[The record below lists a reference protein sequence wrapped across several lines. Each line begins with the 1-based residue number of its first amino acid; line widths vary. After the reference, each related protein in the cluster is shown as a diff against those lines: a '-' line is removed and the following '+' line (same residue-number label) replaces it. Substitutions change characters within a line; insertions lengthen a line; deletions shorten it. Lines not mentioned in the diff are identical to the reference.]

1 MRYGSRYVSGF
12 GNYVSAEEKK
22 AKAAKSLEKLK
33 KKDAG
38 VEPVIIEGRTIAKS
52 WWGKAW
58 NTNLESY
65 ADYSNRIDR
74 GKTYVRS
81 NTVLDLKITNG
92 EVHAKVQGSR
102 VKPYEVTIRIDALN
116 TKKWKQVTE
125 LCNNRIGSLEELV
138 EGKFPKELE
147 VLFTDRKYGMFPSP
161 KEIHFD
167 CSCPDWASMCKHV
180 AATLYGV
187 GARLDKDPMLFFV
200 LRGLDGQELI
210 RKSMESKIESMLKN
224 AGRKSK
230 REIAEK
236 DIAEL
241 FKL

>member
-1 MRYGSRYVSGF
+1 MRYGTGY

-22 AKAAKSLEKLK
+22 EKAAKSLAKLM
-33 KKDAG
+33 KKDKET
-38 VEPVIIEGRTIAKS
+38 EPVIIEGRTIAKN

-58 NTNLESY
+58 NANLESY

-74 GKTYVRS
+74 GKSYVRS
-81 NTVLDLKITNG
+81 NTVLDLRITKG
-92 EVHAKVQGSR
+92 EINAKVQGSR
-102 VKPYEVTIRIDALN
+102 VKPYDVTIKIDELDE
-116 TKKWKQVTE
+116 KKWKKVTE
-125 LCNNRIGSLEELV
+125 LCNNRIGTLEELV

-161 KEIHFD
+161 KEIHFS
-167 CSCPDWASMCKHV
+167 CSCPDWAYMCKHV

-187 GARLDKDPMLFFV
+187 GARLDKNPMLFFE
-200 LRGLDGQELI
+200 LRGQNGQELI

-224 AGRKSK
+224 AGKKSK
-230 REIAEK
+230 REIPQKEIS
-236 DIAEL
+236 DL